1 MPPNPLDDAV
11 SVWMLDEVSGTRYDS
26 RGSFHLTDNGGVG
39 SVAGKRGLAA
49 VIASNNLSIA
59 HAAGMNMGVT
69 GNGATWSVWFRKGPD
84 ADVDRGLFLSNV
96 GTNRNF
102 SITMLNTGAIKAFA
116 YDSLNNLVAIT
127 TSTDLRDG
135 VWHHVAVTW
144 DPTDRR
150 LRIYVDAG
158 TPRKSAPGAV
168 RTLCNFARGM
178 NIGGGLYEA
187 DYLQGQVDEVAMWDR
202 CLSAAEVVLYG
213 SY

>member
-11 SVWMLDEVSGTRYDS
+11 SVWTLDEVSGTRYDS
-26 RGSFHLTDNGGVG
+26 RGTFHLTDNGGVG

-49 VIASNNLSIA
+49 DIASNSLSIA
-59 HAAGMNMGVT
+59 HAAGMNMGVA
-69 GNGATWSVWFRKGPD
+69 GNGATWSLWFRKGPD

-96 GTNRNF
+96 GSNRNF
-102 SITMLNTGAIKAFA
+102 SIKLRDTGGIWAVV

-135 VWHHVAVTW
+135 AWHLVMVTW
-144 DPTDRR
+144 NPTDKR
-150 LRIYVDAG
+150 LRIYVDSGAPRLSVPG
-158 TPRKSAPGAV
+158 TVKSLRNLSCG
-168 RTLCNFARGM
+168 L
-178 NIGGGLYEA
+178 NIGGGLDQA
-187 DYLQGQVDEVAMWDR
+187 DYLQGQVDEVAMWNR